1 MYMYMLTS
9 LLDQTTP
16 PYMQGE
22 HEEEWSG
29 LRDYM
34 LAFTSL
40 SSESIALSA
49 LGGPYQRQCLRLV
62 STTWPTA
69 TPLRLPSAPSKVT
82 GSPALPVRCIS
93 TAGRPPMSPGR
104 LTMIHINTS
113 QYVYVRLLC
122 VPIHHPFDI

>member
-49 LGGPYQRQCLRLV
+49 LGGPYQRQCHLANSHASQATV
-62 STTWPTA
+62 SSIKGDRVSCFACKMYLYSWEA
-69 TPLRLPSAPSKVT
+69 TDEPW
-82 GSPALPVRCIS
+82 
-93 TAGRPPMSPGR
+93 
-104 LTMIHINTS
+104 
-113 QYVYVRLLC
+113 
-122 VPIHHPFDI
+122 